1 MAMRSIADVFAA
13 LKDSRFEDGW
23 DALSVEDVLRHLIFE
38 AGVFNVVE
46 DLDAILEEEYDRN
59 ILMVKSGSILYSPVD
74 GVV

>member
-1 MAMRSIADVFAA
+1 M
-13 LKDSRFEDGW
+13 
-23 DALSVEDVLRHLIFE
+23 EDVLRHLIFE
-38 AGVFNVVE
+38 AGVFSVVE

>member
-23 DALSVEDVLRHLIFE
+23 DALSVEDVLRQLIFE
-38 AGVFNVVE
+38 DGVLSVVE
-46 DLDAILEEEYDRN
+46 DFDTILAEEYDRN

-74 GVV
+74 GAV